1 MTRDIVRSAS
11 IEMIP
16 LSGARQKL
24 ALVPAGSTIT
34 VTCSQ
39 RLGLG
44 ATLDLAE
51 VAAGAGYRV
60 VPHIAARQVRDDAEL
75 ADVVARLR
83 DGGIEDVYVIGGDA
97 GRPAGR
103 FDSAGDLL
111 EAFER
116 GGHAFATV
124 GVACYP
130 EGHPAI
136 PDDVLLT
143 ELRRKQRLADY
154 MVSQLCFDA
163 TALVAWLGRTRD
175 AGVDLPLRIGIAA
188 PLKARKLVELS
199 MRIGVGPSL
208 RFLTKQR
215 GFVGNL
221 LVGGRYDPEHLLQDV
236 ERIVVPDELGIS
248 GLHIFSFNDVAG
260 ATAWRQQYQHPGLQ
274 DGSGTAG

>member
-1 MTRDIVRSAS
+1 MRDLVRAAS

-16 LSGARQKL
+16 LSGGRQKL
-24 ALVPAGSTIT
+24 ALVPPGSTIT

-51 VAAGAGYRV
+51 AAVGAGHRV
-60 VPHIAARQVRDDAEL
+60 VPHLAARQIRDDAEL
-75 ADVVARLR
+75 DDIVARLR
-83 DGGIEDVYVIGGDA
+83 DGAIDDVYVIGGDA
-97 GRPAGR
+97 DRPAGR

-116 GGHAFATV
+116 GGHEFATV

-136 PDDVLLT
+136 TGDVLLS
-143 ELRRKQRLADY
+143 ELRRKQRFADY

-163 TALVAWLGRTRD
+163 AALVGWLSRTRD
-175 AGVDLPLRIGIAA
+175 AGIQLPLRIGIAA

-199 MRIGVGPSL
+199 MRIGVGSSL

-215 GFVGNL
+215 GFVNNVL
-221 LVGGRYDPEHLLQDV
+221 IGGRYDPEHLLQDV
-236 ERIVVPDELGIS
+236 ERIAALDELAIS
-248 GLHIFSFNDVAG
+248 GLHVFSFNDVAS
-260 ATAWRQQYQHPGLQ
+260 AAAWQQQYHPPGIQ